1 MAKGKGYSSDL
12 GTKKNMFGNEAQ
24 EAKAQPPK
32 SMGSVDKM
40 KHEIFHDKMA
50 KKLGC

>member
-1 MAKGKGYSSDL
+1 MKNNKDSDL
-12 GTKKNMFGNEAQ
+12 GTKKNMFGNPEQ
-24 EAKAQPPK
+24 LAKEQPPK
-32 SMGSVDKM
+32 SMGKVDKM